1 MLAPPEKHKFETTCD
16 EFFVNGDKRKVASF
30 VQKDES
36 VLSRQLSPNQEHYN
50 HVIYFFVQCLWAFD
64 CIRRDLGDKVINL
77 VLTEREKWLA
87 DGPVFESD
95 ADLAEDIGVQFSE
108 FVACRMKGKDYDDQ
122 IREANDIVVAATRLE
137 ANLIRERAAILTNGH
152 TKFAGQQVSTGA
164 RDSVRG
170 LGLNG
175 SKK

>member
-1 MLAPPEKHKFETTCD
+1 MLPPPEKHKFENACD
-16 EFFVNGDKRKVASF
+16 GFFVNGDKRKVASF

-87 DGPVFESD
+87 DEPIFTATD
-95 ADLAEDIGVQFSE
+95 ADLAENVGIQFAE
-108 FVACRMKGKDYDDQ
+108 FVACRMRLMSLDEQ
-122 IREANDIVVAATRLE
+122 ISEAGDIEVAAAKLK
-137 ANLIRERAAILTNGH
+137 ANLIREWNESLYGAR
-152 TKFAGQQVSTGA
+152 VSTTSRDLA
-164 RDSVRG
+164 RAGIRAVRQ
-170 LGLNG
+170 NG
-175 SKK
+175 NGRLK